1 MTLKLILELLIRN
14 WKFILFIVVF
24 GLLMLFVNI
33 SGNLRDDIKQLK
45 VVHKLEVTELKA
57 EYVETARDIER
68 KAYAQQIQAV
78 NESQIR
84 QQEMAVN
91 VTNANDAYRRLSDSI
106 SEFDAK
112 TKGDDTART
121 QYISAIQTIS
131 RECSGELVKLAKLS
145 DGHVSDIRLLQEYN
159 KRN

>member
-33 SGNLRDDIKQLK
+33 SGNLREDIKQLK
-45 VVHKLEVTELKA
+45 VAHKLEVTELKA

-78 NESQIR
+78 NEYKEREQVLIADAAS
-84 QQEMAVN
+84 
-91 VTNANDAYRRLSDSI
+91 ANDAVDSLSD
-106 SEFDAK
+106 
-112 TKGDDTART
+112 T
-121 QYISAIQTIS
+121 IQTLSAVADKDANFRIEYS
-131 RECSGELVKLAKLS
+131 NTTGKLLQTCSGEYSRLARTTDSIANNL
-145 DGHVSDIRLLQEYN
+145 RLIEEAN
-159 KRN
+159 RRN